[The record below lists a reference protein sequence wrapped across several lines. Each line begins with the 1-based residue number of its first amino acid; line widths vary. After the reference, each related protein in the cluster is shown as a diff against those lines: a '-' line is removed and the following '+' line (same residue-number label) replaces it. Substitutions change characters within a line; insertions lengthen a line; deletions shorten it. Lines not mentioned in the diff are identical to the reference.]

1 MAQVEVQLADEVFQH
16 HVLVVGGLSAE
27 VILEL
32 DFMEENNCTI
42 ELGKMLYFLDRK
54 KSIALDGV
62 DRQIGTT
69 QPIKVSI
76 GETVHLLACSEMEMM
91 ANASHTGEAGVW
103 MVEETTDKRSP
114 IMVAR
119 AIVEPRGGEV
129 PVRLLNPTDQPV
141 TLHKGTQIATLDMV
155 EAPTDREVGK
165 VQAHP
170 EQGSV
175 GKEEMLEQ
183 MVRLLERDL
192 TETQREQLLN
202 LLKRY
207 SDIFAENRQDVGRMD
222 KVTHRISTGI
232 SPPIHQPVRRVPP
245 AKREDTRKL
254 LQGMLIRPSSSPW
267 ASPIV
272 LVKKK
277 DMVAQDFV

>member
-1 MAQVEVQLADEVFQH
+1 MK
-16 HVLVVGGLSAE
+16 
-27 VILEL
+27 
-32 DFMEENNCTI
+32 
-42 ELGKMLYFLDRK
+42 KMLYFLDRK

-62 DRQIGTT
+62 DRKIRTT
-69 QPIKVSI
+69 QPIN
-76 GETVHLLACSEMEMM
+76 GETVHLPAYSEMEMM
-91 ANASHTGEAGVW
+91 ANTPHNGEAGVW
-103 MVEETTDKRSP
+103 MVEEKTGKRSP

-119 AIVEPRGGEV
+119 AVIEPRGGEV

-155 EAPTDREVGK
+155 EAPTDTEVGE

-207 SDIFAENRQDVGRMD
+207 SDIFAENRQDVGRTD
-222 KVTHRISTGI
+222 KVTHRISTGT
-232 SPPIHQPVRRVPP
+232 SPPIRQPVRRVPP
-245 AKREDTRKL
+245 AKREDAKKL
-254 LQGMLIRPSSSPW
+254 LPGMLDQDVIRPSSSPW
-267 ASPIV
+267 ASSSRR
-272 LVKKK
+272 K
-277 DMVAQDFV
+277 MVAQDYV